1 MAFLTLST
9 LSLLAGST
17 LAAPFSLPAPNAPYS
32 LQLDGLSYEWKSTVA
47 YGEVSPLAIDAF
59 GDSLGSLGS
68 AMDIQSFTRLNSTSF
83 SGRLVCQPDRGPNR
97 GGTVNYAARSQFLD
111 FVFTPCMTNNCTA
124 TPSLSLNY
132 TGGLRYLDT
141 AASNNNNALTSG
153 LDPAGARPA
162 SGNFPILP
170 VASNGALSVDAE
182 GIALMND
189 GTFWISEEYGPS
201 VYHIAANGT
210 ILSALDMPASIT
222 PKNAAGEVV
231 FTTTDA
237 AGEDAQPAS
246 GRSVNQG
253 FEGVTISTDESRLY
267 VVLQSAVRQDYDSS
281 FDDGRFTR
289 MLEYDIS
296 DMLAT
301 KLVAQYVIELP
312 QRDPDSIFKT
322 SEIHYVSDNVFLLIA
337 RDGRGNGNGDSPS
350 SSASISSRTS
360 VFKNIGLISTA
371 SATNINGMYDN
382 FGDAVSPGGVLR
394 PEITAVAFNA
404 FTNIA
409 DATQLA
415 KFGLQNGPTP
425 DESRNIVGKWEA
437 LSLVPANDPSNPS
450 DYFLFSAADND
461 FIATD
466 VTRDG
471 ESIGGDPYGVD
482 VPNQFFVHLVTL
494 GKATEEG
501 GKMKKAKKDKKH

>member
-1 MAFLTLST
+1 MDDSLECSNTTSLICSLRNSSRNTLLNFRNEILILSSRRVRFTTFLTTSSFS
-9 LSLLAGST
+9 SLET
-17 LAAPFSLPAPNAPYS
+17 
-32 LQLDGLSYEWKSTVA
+32 
-47 YGEVSPLAIDAF
+47 GEVRPPF
-59 GDSLGSLGS
+59 PS
-68 AMDIQSFTRLNSTSF
+68 AGTQNSKTHDPF
-83 SGRLVCQPDRGPNR
+83 V
-97 GGTVNYAARSQFLD
+97 RS
-111 FVFTPCMTNNCTA
+111 
-124 TPSLSLNY
+124 
-132 TGGLRYLDT
+132 
-141 AASNNNNALTSG
+141 
-153 LDPAGARPA
+153 
-162 SGNFPILP
+162 
-170 VASNGALSVDAE
+170 
-182 GIALMND
+182 
-189 GTFWISEEYGPS
+189 
-201 VYHIAANGT
+201 
-210 ILSALDMPASIT
+210 
-222 PKNAAGEVV
+222 
-231 FTTTDA
+231 
-237 AGEDAQPAS
+237 
-246 GRSVNQG
+246 
-253 FEGVTISTDESRLY
+253 
-267 VVLQSAVRQDYDSS
+267 
-281 FDDGRFTR
+281 
-289 MLEYDIS
+289 
-296 DMLAT
+296 
-301 KLVAQYVIELP
+301 
-312 QRDPDSIFKT
+312 
-322 SEIHYVSDNVFLLIA
+322 
-337 RDGRGNGNGDSPS
+337 GNGNGDSPS

-409 DATQLA
+409 DASQLA
-415 KFGLQNGPTP
+415 KFGTSSSLSFPFVQQIGIDIDDYASGLQNGPTP